1 MILKLNLFLIMIFK
15 NLNRIL
21 NFNTT
26 NLLETENI
34 DLSLVIK

>member
-15 NLNRIL
+15 NINRIL

>member
-15 NLNRIL
+15 NTNKIL